1 MPETETAMADIKVTL
16 KRSGIGRDKY
26 FTKVLHGLG
35 LRRLNQTITVKDTPE
50 IRGMINKVSHLVA
63 VED

>member
-1 MPETETAMADIKVTL
+1 MAEIKITL

-35 LRRLNQTITVKDTPE
+35 LRRLNQTVVKEDTPE
-50 IRGMINKVSHLVA
+50 IRGMINNVCHMVT
-63 VED
+63 VEE